1 MCLSNNWASQGA
13 REGLSTCVQRLR
25 ELRYITTD
33 SDEEQDDNDDDDES
47 VGQSADD
54 NEEEDN

>member
-33 SDEEQDDNDDDDES
+33 SDEEQDDNDDDES